1 MILANSLHMVFVK
14 NNYFEQLAI
23 PISEKKLGKNKTI
36 RGFVLLPILSGVLS
50 LIGSFAAGPFH
61 DLFITDFFIG
71 FGMGIIYLL
80 AELPNSYMK
89 RKLGISN
96 GEYSEKYKVLQII
109 IDRADS
115 LIAIFIYYYFVTSTP
130 LSDCVIMFVWAMVLS
145 FITSF
150 ILYSFKIKRS
160 I

>member
-14 NNYFEQLAI
+14 FNYFGKLAI

-36 RGFVLLPILSGVLS
+36 RGFILLPIFSGVISIL
-50 LIGSFAAGPFH
+50 GSFFIGPFH
-61 DLFITDFFIG
+61 DFFFTDFLIG
-71 FGMGIIYLL
+71 FGMGVIYLL

-89 RKLGISN
+89 RRLGISN
-96 GEYSEKYKVLQII
+96 GEHSEKYKGLQII

-115 LIAIFIYYYFVTSTP
+115 LVAIFIYYYFVTSTP
-130 LSDCVIMFVWAMVLS
+130 FSDCFIMFVWAMILS
-145 FITSF
+145 FVTSF
-150 ILYSFKIKRS
+150 ILYSFKIKSS